1 MIKPEVTDSDQAL
14 MFSFMD
20 RDRSGG
26 ITRKEFV
33 LHSCDALRFD
43 FAKWRRHER
52 TKHRASGFLC
62 CYDVVISG
70 PHAAAR
76 ADAPTSPA
84 VEQADA
90 EVPLW

>member
-1 MIKPEVTDSDQAL
+1 MQPSSCRWKQLVSMIKPEVTDSDQAL

-43 FAKWRRHER
+43 FAKWRRQEA

-62 CYDVVISG
+62 CYDVVISDRL
-70 PHAAAR
+70 R
-76 ADAPTSPA
+76 A
-84 VEQADA
+84 V
-90 EVPLW
+90 LNR